1 MKVLKN
7 VFIYLLTIILSV
19 SIILLVAIKI
29 ASSTILDKNYVL
41 SKLDETSYYEKTYIY
56 VKSNFDKYIQQSGLD
71 EEVLEDIVTEEQIK
85 QDTQKIL
92 NNIYNNSKE
101 EIDIQSIKEKL
112 NNNINKSLGNMKL
125 TSSQR
130 TAIDQYV
137 EKICEE
143 YKTSILQ
150 YNVEDQVNNM
160 YKNITDYSNTGN
172 TVAYVAIAVIIIL
185 LLVLN
190 IKRIYKFFTYIGI
203 SCFSSGVLLIFVN
216 SYIISKVKIQTI
228 TILND
233 TFSFTLRNVL
243 QNIVD
248 EIKNYGWM
256 ITIISLVLII
266 VPNLIHNI
274 KTKEKN

>member
-29 ASSTILDKNYVL
+29 ASSTILDKNYIL

-92 NNIYNNSKE
+92 NNMYNNSKE

-160 YKNITDYSNTGN
+160 YKNITNYSKDYRD
-172 TVAYVAIAVIIIL
+172 Y
-185 LLVLN
+185 
-190 IKRIYKFFTYIGI
+190 
-203 SCFSSGVLLIFVN
+203 LIV
-216 SYIISKVKIQTI
+216 
-228 TILND
+228 
-233 TFSFTLRNVL
+233 
-243 QNIVD
+243 
-248 EIKNYGWM
+248 
-256 ITIISLVLII
+256 
-266 VPNLIHNI
+266 
-274 KTKEKN
+274 EKSD